1 MHSRPLHAKMQLV
14 CEQRWS
20 LLTVYQPVPFP
31 AERGMDRALYG
42 AKTGNKGCCL
52 WLGEEQPLRLQVEV
66 KEQENLKTAGKMARE
81 VHNEEV

>member
-1 MHSRPLHAKMQLV
+1 MEPADGISAR
-14 CEQRWS
+14 
-20 LLTVYQPVPFP
+20 TVSC
-31 AERGMDRALYG
+31 RKGTDRALYG